1 MPSTLRW
8 WIIIGA
14 GLSAAYRL
22 SARGWNV
29 TVRAALHMVDRMEQ
43 MWGVPRNTRRIKG
56 QPGMG
61 SLPRH
66 PRVTNDIPSITPNA
80 LKAVGMRA

>member
-8 WIIIGA
+8 CIIIGA

-22 SARGWNV
+22 STRGWNV

-43 MWGVPRNTRRIKG
+43 MWVSREILDASR
-56 QPGMG
+56 G
-61 SLPRH
+61 SLGWEACLATHASRMIFPRL
-66 PRVTNDIPSITPNA
+66 PQMP
-80 LKAVGMRA
+80 